1 MRKAMEALA
10 ATARN
15 LDRKTLIAIGT
26 AALALLVIGW
36 QWTRA
41 RAVEQTRQHL
51 LAQLD
56 PAQGQDNG
64 AAPNRSGRQ
73 GRGGWRQ
80 RAANRPV
87 GAPAW
92 QGNSPVGG
100 GATWRQRPQMS
111 DAERQ
116 ARQTQRLDA
125 MARDLHLS
133 DPQKQQVQS
142 LFESMRQQRQALSQ
156 SSTPLTREQRME
168 ERMRGRVEMQYHLSQ
183 ILSPQQ
189 MNEWKTLEQQR
200 RQQWQSR
207 GGNGA

>member
-1 MRKAMEALA
+1 MRKAIEALA

-56 PAQGQDNG
+56 PALGQDNG

-100 GATWRQRPQMS
+100 GATWRQRPRMS

-125 MARDLHLS
+125 MARDIHLS
-133 DPQKQQVQS
+133 DPQK
-142 LFESMRQQRQALSQ
+142 RQALSQ

-183 ILSPQQ
+183 ILAPQQ
-189 MNEWKTLEQQR
+189 MNEWKSLQQ
-200 RQQWQSR
+200 
-207 GGNGA
+207 